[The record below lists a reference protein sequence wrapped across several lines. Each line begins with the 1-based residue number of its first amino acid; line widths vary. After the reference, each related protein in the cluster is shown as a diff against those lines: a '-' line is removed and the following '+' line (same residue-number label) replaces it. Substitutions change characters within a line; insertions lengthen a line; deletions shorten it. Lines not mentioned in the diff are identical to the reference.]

1 MAVAARKYAEAVDVM
16 AFEEVAGYAKGLQHF
31 HRSPAQKAA
40 AQRIAASRLSFNDNG
55 FNARIQQVHRRRRAR
70 GTAADDPRIRSTHS
84 RNGKS
89 RFTRAPPLR
98 QALPRLDLHS
108 PGRTARAILAWPS
121 TRTH

>member
-16 AFEEVAGYAKGLQHF
+16 AFEEVAGYTKGLQHF

-55 FNARIQQVHRRRRAR
+55 FNTRIQQVHRSRRAR
-70 GTAADDPRIRSTHS
+70 GTAADDQRNRSTHS

-89 RFTRAPPLR
+89 RSTRAPPPR
-98 QALPRLDLHS
+98 PALTSMRP
-108 PGRTARAILAWPS
+108 PPT
-121 TRTH
+121 

>member
-55 FNARIQQVHRRRRAR
+55 FNARIQQVHRSRRAR
-70 GTAADDPRIRSTHS
+70 GPAPPDPRIRSTTS
-84 RNGKS
+84 RTGKYRS
-89 RFTRAPPLR
+89 SRAPPLGPPLPP
-98 QALPRLDLHS
+98 QAP
-108 PGRTARAILAWPS
+108 P
-121 TRTH
+121 

>member
-55 FNARIQQVHRRRRAR
+55 FNARIQQVHSSRRAR
-70 GTAADDPRIRSTHS
+70 GTAADDQRIRSTHRRKGS
-84 RNGKS
+84 SEERRVGKECV
-89 RFTRAPPLR
+89 
-98 QALPRLDLHS
+98 
-108 PGRTARAILAWPS
+108 S
-121 TRTH
+121 TC

>member
-55 FNARIQQVHRRRRAR
+55 FNARIQQVHRSRRAR
-70 GTAADDPRIRSTHS
+70 GTAAAAQRLRSTHS
-84 RNGKS
+84 KTG
-89 RFTRAPPLR
+89 RAPR
-98 QALPRLDLHS
+98 RGGGGQDEE
-108 PGRTARAILAWPS
+108 
-121 TRTH
+121 

>member
-55 FNARIQQVHRRRRAR
+55 FNARIQQVHRSRRAR
-70 GTAADDPRIRSTHS
+70 RSEEHTS
-84 RNGKS
+84 ELQS
-89 RFTRAPPLR
+89 LLR
-98 QALPRLDLHS
+98 SSYAVFCLKKNKLESHRMDE
-108 PGRTARAILAWPS
+108 PS
-121 TRTH
+121 TTFA